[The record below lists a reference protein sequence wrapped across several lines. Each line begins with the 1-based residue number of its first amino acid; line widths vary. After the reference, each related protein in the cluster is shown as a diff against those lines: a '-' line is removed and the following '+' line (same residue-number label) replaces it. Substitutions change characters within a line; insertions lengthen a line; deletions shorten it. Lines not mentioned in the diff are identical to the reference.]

1 MKRFFTVCSLLA
13 CMSVAGAQDTIQPT
27 DNLVVEGIPA
37 IRASLAE
44 EVRKYTESRAASFL
58 DWHPTRR
65 EMLIGTR
72 FGNSTQVHW
81 LKMPMGQGRK
91 SRFTR
96 SRLLEPPLSQRTG
109 TTLSLARIPAE
120 MNSDSFIDMTSWME
134 R

>member
-1 MKRFFTVCSLLA
+1 MKRCLTVCSLLA
-13 CMSVAGAQDTIQPT
+13 CMSVVRAQDTIQPT

-44 EVRKYTESRAASFL
+44 EVRKYTESRTASFL

-81 LKMPMGQGRK
+81 LTMPMGQGRK
-91 SRFTR
+91 SPFTR
-96 SRLLEPPLSQRTG
+96 SRLPEHPLSQRMG
-109 TTLSLARIPAE
+109 TTLSSVRIQAE
-120 MNSDSFIDMTSWME
+120 MNSSALSI
-134 R
+134 